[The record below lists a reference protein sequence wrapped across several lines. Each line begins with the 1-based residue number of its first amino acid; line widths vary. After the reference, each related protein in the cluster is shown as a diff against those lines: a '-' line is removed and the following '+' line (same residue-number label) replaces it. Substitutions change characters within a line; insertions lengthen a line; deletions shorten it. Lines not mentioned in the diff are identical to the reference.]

1 MAWTEK
7 LNGTHVVLVSA
18 QPTPNLLPALD
29 KRTRPGRILLVVS
42 PDMRTRAAWLENLY
56 QARRIPTERLS
67 IDDAWSVPHIQEKLL
82 DWLLRHTDQPHALN
96 LTGGTKLMAIA
107 AQATFAVSDL
117 PMFYVH
123 PEKNQIVPLFESNA
137 PPLSLED
144 RIGLTDYLAA
154 HGVTEIGR
162 ADARLPAD
170 WATYGERLIQDI
182 ERHKDALATLN
193 LLAAQA
199 ERRGLAA
206 RWEHRPTGTA
216 WENLRSLCEQFA
228 LASFNGA
235 GVRFTSESARAY
247 VAGGWLEH
255 LIHQRLVGLA
265 DELGI
270 QDLALNLRVERGK
283 GVRNELD
290 LAFLAHNRLF
300 LIECKTRRFPG
311 QGHEDAPAAE
321 ALYKLDTLRDVG
333 GLNTR
338 SLLASFRP
346 LGHYD
351 RQRAN
356 DLNIKTIVAG
366 ELRNLGEHLR
376 GWVGKA

>member
-1 MAWTEK
+1 MSWTEK

-29 KRTRPGRILLVVS
+29 KRTRPRRILLVVS
-42 PDMRTRAAWLENLY
+42 PDMGGRAAWLENLY
-56 QARRIPTERLS
+56 QARRIATERLP
-67 IDDAWSVPHIQEKLL
+67 IDDAWSVPHIQDSLL
-82 DWLLRHTDQPHALN
+82 DWLLGHADEPLALN

-107 AQATFAVSDL
+107 AQATFAAAGL

-123 PEKNQIVPLFESNA
+123 PEKNQIVPLFESDE
-137 PPLSLED
+137 PPFRLEE
-144 RIGLTDYLAA
+144 RIGIKEYLAA
-154 HGVTEIGR
+154 HGVTETGR
-162 ADARLPAD
+162 ADTRIPDD
-170 WATYGERLIQDI
+170 WVAYAERLIEDI
-182 ERHKDALATLN
+182 ERYKDALATLN

-199 ERRGLAA
+199 ERRGLVA
-206 RWEHRPTGTA
+206 RWEHRPTGPA
-216 WENLRSLCEQFA
+216 WESLRDLCEQFA
-228 LASFNGA
+228 LASFDGT
-235 GVRFTSESARAY
+235 GVRFTNESARAY
-247 VAGGWLEH
+247 IAGGWLEH
-255 LIHQRLVGLA
+255 LLHRRLEGLA

-270 QDLALNLRVERGK
+270 QDLALNLRVERGQ
-283 GVRNELD
+283 GVKNELD

-311 QGHEDAPAAE
+311 QDHEDAPAAE

-366 ELRNLGEHLR
+366 ELRNLREHLR
-376 GWVGKA
+376 RWASKA